1 MLIRK
6 IKRTARSTF
15 LIVTTLLLLFGCAQQ
30 PSNPTNVKWEQ
41 HQQRLAKLNH
51 YSASGKLGFI
61 SPEER
66 RSMNF
71 YWQQDG
77 LNTQLRLTSVF
88 GQTLLKL
95 TMTPEQT
102 QIDTYEGEH
111 YQSLDGEQLLHQ
123 LTGLVIPLNQLPN
136 WLKGAANQGDQ
147 YTLLET
153 NTLASQSSQVANQLW
168 QINYQRYSDIKVND
182 TVLPLPSL
190 LQLKQQ
196 DIKINLQILQWN
208 IE

>member
-1 MLIRK
+1 MLNRK
-6 IKRTARSTF
+6 IKRTVRRAI
-15 LIVTTLLLLFGCAQQ
+15 LGVTTLTLLFGCAQQ

-41 HQQRLAKLNH
+41 HQQRLATLDH

-66 RSMNF
+66 RSMTF

-77 LNTQLRLTSVF
+77 DNTQLRLTSVF

-111 YQSLDGEQLLHQ
+111 YQSVNGEQLLYQ
-123 LTGLVIPLNQLPN
+123 LTGLIIPLKQLPN
-136 WLKGAANQGDQ
+136 WLKGAANQGDK

-153 NTLASQSSQVANQLW
+153 NTLASQSSQIANQLW
-168 QINYQRYSDIKVND
+168 QINYQRYSDIKDND
-182 TVLPLPSL
+182 VTLPLPSL

-196 DIKINLQILQWN
+196 DIKINLQISQWN
-208 IE
+208 LE